1 MSKNCSYTSFVL
13 NNSTIEYQGWKVKV
27 TQNLLTVEKCDEIRI
42 YDLPDFETM
51 VHDEEY
57 IYITLKDG
65 TLYQYKMEEDDFFVG
80 DKFDL
85 EGEHIDTLAC
95 HVFGED
101 C

>member
-1 MSKNCSYTSFVL
+1 MSNNCSYTSFVL

-65 TLYQYKMEEDDFFVG
+65 TIYQYKMEVDNFFAG
-80 DKFDL
+80 DMFDK
-85 EGEHIDTLAC
+85 EGNHIDVTAC
-95 HVFGED
+95 HVFGEE
-101 C
+101 